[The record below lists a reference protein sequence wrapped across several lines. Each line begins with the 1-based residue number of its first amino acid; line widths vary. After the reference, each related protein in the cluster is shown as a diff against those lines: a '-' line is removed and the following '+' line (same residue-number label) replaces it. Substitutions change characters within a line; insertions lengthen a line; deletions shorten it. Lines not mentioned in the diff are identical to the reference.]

1 MGSIKSGTKRYRQIN
16 WAFFFAGFVTFITLY
31 DLQPL
36 LPVFTREFGVSAM
49 FASLP
54 LSVTSCAL
62 AVSMLFAGTISETLG
77 RKTVMVAS
85 LVTTSVLAYLTAHT
99 QSLEQLVVVRFL
111 QGIALAGLPAV
122 ALAYLSEEI
131 APASLTSAIGLYIS
145 GNAIGGMTG
154 RIFTATMAEATSW
167 RTALAVIG
175 AVCFVLSLYF
185 AKSLP
190 PSENFKK
197 RPFAVR
203 YLFSSLYRQLQD
215 PGLLCLYG
223 ISFLIMG
230 SFVTLYNYI
239 TFRLLGAPYHLP
251 ASLVS
256 LIFLVYM
263 LGSFSSS
270 MIGVQV
276 ERFGRGRM
284 LFLTIGTMVAGALCT
299 VSRDLGTIVTGIAI
313 FTCGFFGAHTIASSW
328 VGSRAKSARAQAASL
343 YLFFY
348 YLGSSV
354 SGTVGGLFWSAFGW
368 QGVVLLILGLL
379 GGGLALLKFLTTCA
393 ETECPARNAVA
404 SLDVLRS

>member
-1 MGSIKSGTKRYRQIN
+1 MGSITSGTKRYRQIN
-16 WAFFFAGFVTFITLY
+16 WAFFCAGFVTFITLY
-31 DLQPL
+31 DVQPL
-36 LPVFTREFGVSAM
+36 LPVFTREFGVNPA

-54 LSVTSCAL
+54 LSVTTCAL

-77 RKTVMVAS
+77 RKAVMVAS
-85 LVTTSVLAYLTAHT
+85 LVTTSILAIITSQTAN
-99 QSLEQLVVVRFL
+99 LEQLVVVRFL

-122 ALAYLSEEI
+122 AMAYLSEEI
-131 APASLTSAIGLYIS
+131 APGSLTSAIGLYIS

-154 RIFTATMAEATSW
+154 RIFTAVMAEQTNW
-167 RTALAVIG
+167 RVALEVIG
-175 AVCFVLSLYF
+175 VVCLVLSLYF
-185 AKSLP
+185 AKTLP
-190 PSENFKK
+190 PSENLKK
-197 RPFAVR
+197 RQFAVR
-203 YLFSSLYRQLQD
+203 YLFSSLLRQLKD

-239 TFRLLGAPYHLP
+239 TFRLLAAPYHLS
-251 ASLVS
+251 AWLVS

-270 MIGVQV
+270 MIGGQV

-284 LFLTIGTMVAGALCT
+284 LFLTICTMVFGAAVT
-299 VSRDLGTIVTGIAI
+299 SSRDVGSIVTGIAI

-328 VGSRAKSARAQAASL
+328 VGSRAKTARAQAASL

-354 SGTVGGLFWSAFGW
+354 SGTVGGVFWVSHGW
-368 QGVVLLILGLL
+368 HGVVLLILGLL
-379 GGGLALLKFLTTCA
+379 LLALALLKLLTSCA
-393 ETECPARNAVA
+393 AECPSRNAVA
-404 SLDVLRS
+404 SLDAMRS